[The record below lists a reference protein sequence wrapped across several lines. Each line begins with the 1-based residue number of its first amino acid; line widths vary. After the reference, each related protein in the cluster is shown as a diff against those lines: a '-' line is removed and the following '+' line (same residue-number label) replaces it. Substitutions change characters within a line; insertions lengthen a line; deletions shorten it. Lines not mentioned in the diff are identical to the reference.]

1 MNKPKLFVFGD
12 SWSNNYFSKTNPLL
26 PHVKPFLGSGAVES
40 FVRGYGYSGHWIDH
54 MSNFFDVYSYGI
66 GAASIDQ
73 IILQLGNL
81 RKYEYRDGDR
91 MVIIFSGPDRFNWV
105 HDNVKYGVTIGG
117 AIFDRDMVETKTLK
131 NQLIKRSVWWETESI
146 EKDERNFIEFI
157 PTLFMKWK
165 PVMVTWYRDLNIDV
179 VEYMGKGY
187 PTIAQ
192 ETKRKYVDRHLGV
205 FGNFKL
211 FQFISNKLGLDISNY
226 NPIIEEFTIN
236 RDLI

>member
-1 MNKPKLFVFGD
+1 
-12 SWSNNYFSKTNPLL
+12 
-26 PHVKPFLGSGAVES
+26 
-40 FVRGYGYSGHWIDH
+40 

-66 GAASIDQ
+66 GAATIDQ

-91 MVIIFSGPDRFNWV
+91 IVIIFSCPHRFNWV
-105 HDNVKYGVTIGG
+105 HGNVKYGVTMGG
-117 AIFDRDMVETKTLK
+117 TSFDKDMVASRILK
-131 NQLIKRSVWWETESI
+131 DQLIKRGVWWETESI
-146 EKDERNFIEFI
+146 EKDEINFIEFI
-157 PTLFMKWK
+157 PTIFMKWN
-165 PVMVTWYRDLNIDV
+165 PVMVTWCNELKIDV
-179 VEYMGKGY
+179 VEYIGKGY

-192 ETKRKYVDRHLGV
+192 ETKRKHVDGHLGV